1 MSNIIKPSVEFIKG
15 NSEEDIIKNIE
26 KIARTCYKSEDLIT
40 ESSGKK
46 MIKSLIS
53 KEHFAMFDHESITY
67 KVICDRGVS
76 HEIVRHR
83 IGAYAQESTR
93 YCNYNSGKFG
103 SEISVI
109 DISSGFNYN
118 LSKEEDIAKLTEWMN
133 AINDAEKH
141 YNKLIELGA
150 KPEEARSVLPNS
162 LKTEIVITYDIS
174 EWVYFMK
181 LRYYGTTGKPHPQMK
196 EIANLIRLD
205 MIKRYPF
212 IFGECANFTKI
223 V

>member
-1 MSNIIKPSVEFIKG
+1 
-15 NSEEDIIKNIE
+15 
-26 KIARTCYKSEDLIT
+26 
-40 ESSGKK
+40 
-46 MIKSLIS
+46 
-53 KEHFAMFDHESITY
+53 MFDHESITY

-118 LSKEEDIAKLTEWMN
+118 LSKEEDIVKLNEWMN

-141 YNKLIELGA
+141 YNRLIELGA

-174 EWVYFMK
+174 EWVHFMK